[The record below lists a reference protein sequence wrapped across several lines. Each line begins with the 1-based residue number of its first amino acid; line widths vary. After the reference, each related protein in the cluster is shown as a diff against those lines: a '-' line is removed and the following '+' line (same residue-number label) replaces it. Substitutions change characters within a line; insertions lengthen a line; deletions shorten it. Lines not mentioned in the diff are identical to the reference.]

1 MSLERRTINP
11 GRRERRARKRHRRAI
26 IWFSRWGAEAEPL
39 KVSHRHRGRLFGL
52 ILAVSDS
59 RNAGRRHALESAR
72 RLASNNDDTAR
83 HALALET

>member
-11 GRRERRARKRHRRAI
+11 GRRERQARKRHRRAI
-26 IWFSRWGAEAEPL
+26 IWSSRWGAEAEPL